1 MTTLVARSRWL
12 ATAPTLLGGNTVFFD
27 DHAGLAGYGIADEI
41 TVTLT
46 DPESAPTLA
55 TRLREIEHDN
65 EVGVAGSGPV
75 SFMALPFAAARSGTA
90 HIPQVILG
98 RTRDSKG
105 WVTTVAPANAASG
118 SLDTLVEQALRATNA
133 TAADPQRFTLAPR
146 VSHEQWRA
154 VVERA
159 LGEIANGRLDKVVLA
174 RALDIEADRPFPLEN
189 VMARLARL
197 HPSCL
202 RFAVDGFVGASPEL
216 LLRKRGDTIQST
228 PLAGTTGRTGDPEAD
243 AEAGTT
249 LLSSAKER
257 REHVFVTEQ
266 LRASLDTIA
275 TDIVVGEPELHSFRN
290 VMHLG
295 TRITARSAAHPLDL
309 LAALHP
315 TPAVAGTPT
324 SAALGFIETYE
335 PHDRGRYAGPV
346 GWLDA
351 SGNATFAVGIR
362 SAELDGARAQMWAGV
377 GVVAGSDPDAELAE
391 TQLKFQAMLAAL
403 VRP

>member
-1 MTTLVARSRWL
+1 VTTLVARSRWL
-12 ATAPTLLGGNTVFFD
+12 ATAPTLLGGDTVFFD

-295 TRITARSAAHPLDL
+295 TRITARSAAISWLRCTPRPPWPGRRRARRWASSRPTNHTIAVVTQAPSGGSTRR
-309 LAALHP
+309 ATRRSPSVFVPPSSTAPARRCGPAWESSPGRIP
-315 TPAVAGTPT
+315 TPNSPK
-324 SAALGFIETYE
+324 
-335 PHDRGRYAGPV
+335 
-346 GWLDA
+346 
-351 SGNATFAVGIR
+351 R
-362 SAELDGARAQMWAGV
+362 S
-377 GVVAGSDPDAELAE
+377 
-391 TQLKFQAMLAAL
+391 
-403 VRP
+403 